1 MAVPPALPIEIK
13 PIVRVR
19 VRCADAVPD
28 PWLRRLYVVWAPPS
42 SVCDPSETS
51 IEFGPDVSFSVA
63 QTDEKGYICPL
74 RNTLDPAPEATLPLF
89 PGLEYYFFFVRH
101 PDSSL
106 AEQLC
111 LDMNADPYPTIER
124 LGQPQFL
131 QAVLTETGK
140 DKAKRPILEG
150 VISLATDPK
159 KFVQLGSPRYGG
171 WALFRNM
178 PGTGSNQKDS
188 DIQCKVLY
196 DQVRRLQFHLGALR
210 YIVGNQW
217 HPYSPEP
224 FLSDAARKKAK
235 LKLSPLLYPNEGV
248 FEHVT
253 WNAVLR
259 FQRDARAGLTIEL
272 DRRIARTPTIDSA
285 TYDPLPAAEDRQLE
299 MDESTHY
306 LSDLGTSGGAAAP
319 AAIPAEVDTLV
330 ESTTAEA
337 IHEWLRM
344 GLRNPGKILV
354 SRGTYDSW
362 MQEDVFDTINR
373 LDEELKRLGVGY
385 PLTFN
390 NALRD
395 VRMSVVDPG
404 PGQIV
409 TSIHKSGF
417 AFDMTMVD
425 FVDPSRAAPY
435 HYVRNPGA
443 GRAIWTVYAE
453 AKVADIP
460 AALPGYATY
469 EDTIVPWEYDA
480 SSPEGGAPGAPL
492 AKAGIKFLNF
502 TSVCDHFQVKDIG
515 AHSRGWQG
523 SAIQKFALNTGA
535 QFQEFLAHL
544 GRQFPVPAK
553 KAASYAM
560 EVNGKRYMLADCA
573 ALYTFLSYWQTAGK
587 AFQPTPQFAFDP
599 STKEGEQ
606 VVRSLRGDQF
616 LGAQVS
622 LSVAGFW
629 AGGKGASGFPKADAE
644 PKPETSAGTLT
655 LGPEVEFPPKFACTI
670 APLTGPAQISQG
682 AEIEFVTLGH
692 PAHMEWWHF
701 QYEPG
706 FTGQNWGQILDLIG
720 WTPEGLL
727 GQDGGLP
734 IFGLYGLGYTTK
746 HLGTEVS

>member
-1 MAVPPALPIEIK
+1 M
-13 PIVRVR
+13 
-19 VRCADAVPD
+19 PD
-28 PWLRRLYVVWAPPS
+28 PWLRRLYVVWAAPS

-51 IEFGPDVSFSVA
+51 IEFGPEVNFTVA

-89 PGLEYYFFFVRH
+89 PGLDYYFFFVRH

-111 LDMNADPYPTIER
+111 LDMNADPYATVAR
-124 LGQPQFL
+124 VGQPQFL
-131 QAVLTETGK
+131 QAILTETGK
-140 DKAKRPILEG
+140 DKAKKPIEEG
-150 VISLATDPK
+150 VISIATDPK

-178 PGTGSNQKDS
+178 PGTGSNQKDT
-188 DIQCKVLY
+188 DIQCKVLF
-196 DQVRRLQFHLGALR
+196 DQVRRLQYHLGALR
-210 YIVGNQW
+210 YIIGNQW

-224 FLSDAARKKAK
+224 FLPTKDRNK
-235 LKLSPLLYPNEGV
+235 LRPKLPELLYPNEGV

-259 FQRDARAGLTIEL
+259 FQRDARAGLCVEL
-272 DRRIARTPTIDSA
+272 DRRVARTPTIDSV
-285 TYDPLPAAEDRQLE
+285 TFDPLPAAANWQLE

-319 AAIPAEVDTLV
+319 FPIPGDVDTLV

-337 IHEWLRM
+337 IHEWLKL

-362 MQEDVFDTINR
+362 MQEDVYDTINR
-373 LDEELKRLGVGY
+373 LDDEVRRLGVSY
-385 PLTFN
+385 PLAFN
-390 NALRD
+390 NAFRD

-417 AFDMTMVD
+417 AFDMTMIE
-425 FVDPSRAAPY
+425 FVEPNRAAPY

-443 GRAIWTVYAE
+443 GRAVWTVYAE
-453 AKVADIP
+453 ATAANIP
-460 AALPGYATY
+460 AGLPPYATY
-469 EDTIVPWEYDA
+469 EDTIIPWEYDA

-492 AKAGIKFLNF
+492 AKPGIKFLNF
-502 TSVCDHFQVKDIG
+502 TAVCDHFQIKDIG
-515 AHSRGWQG
+515 AHKSGWQG
-523 SAIQKFALNTGA
+523 SAFQKFTLNSGPE
-535 QFQEFLAHL
+535 FQEFLAHL
-544 GRQFPVPAK
+544 GRQFPIPDKK
-553 KAASYAM
+553 KAVYTM
-560 EVNGKRYMLADCA
+560 DVNGKRHLVFDCV
-573 ALYTFLSYWQTAGK
+573 ALYTFLTHWQTAGK
-587 AFQPTPQFAFDP
+587 AFHPTPQFTFDP
-599 STKEGEQ
+599 STAEGEQ
-606 VVRSLRGDQF
+606 VVRSLRGDSF
-616 LGAQVS
+616 KGAEVS

-629 AGGKGASGFPKADAE
+629 AGGKGASGFPKADAD
-644 PKPETSAGTLT
+644 PKPDTSSGKLT

-670 APLTGPAQISQG
+670 SPITGPAQISQG
-682 AEIEFVTLGH
+682 TEIEFITLGH

-706 FTGQNWGQILDLIG
+706 FTGQNWGGILDLIG

-727 GQDGGLP
+727 GKDGGLP

-746 HLGTEVS
+746 HLSTTVS